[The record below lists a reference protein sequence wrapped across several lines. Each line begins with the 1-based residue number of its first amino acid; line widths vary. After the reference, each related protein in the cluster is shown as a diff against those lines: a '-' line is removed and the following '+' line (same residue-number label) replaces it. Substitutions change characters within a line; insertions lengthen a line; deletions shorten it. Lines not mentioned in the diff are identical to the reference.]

1 MDGKIA
7 LEEHWAVD
15 ETLDIAGQPIAAG
28 PFWDALR
35 PLLVDFRDKRLA
47 GMDEHGIEF
56 ASRGRKSPAWQA
68 ILEPA
73 VCFGAANGDGTRD
86 L

>member
-28 PFWDALR
+28 PFWE
-35 PLLVDFRDKRLA
+35 RDWSSSHENRVISH
-47 GMDEHGIEF
+47 ECEF
-56 ASRGRKSPAWQA
+56 Y
-68 ILEPA
+68 
-73 VCFGAANGDGTRD
+73 F
-86 L
+86 